1 MATLASRIVNG
12 VQRLVDVTS
21 TLPSI
26 YDASEDIVSTITS
39 GTAHTLPSSGTYQ
52 GDELEVYFNGQV
64 LDPTT
69 DYSSVGTGTKTQISF
84 SFNLQ
89 AGDHMRYRTIRGP

>member
-1 MATLASRIVNG
+1 MSLATSIVTG
-12 VQRLVDVTS
+12 VLRLVS
-21 TLPSI
+21 ISATLPSI
-26 YDASEDIVSTITS
+26 YDASENIATTITS
-39 GTAHTLPSSGTYQ
+39 GTAHTLPSSGSYT

-84 SFNLQ
+84 TFNLLS
-89 AGDHMRYRTIRGP
+89 GDHLRYRTIRGP